1 MKVLLSIKPEF
12 AEKIFNGTKKYE
24 FRRSVFKN
32 QDVKTVIVYASSP
45 VQQVIGEFEI
55 DKILN
60 DDLHQLWD
68 KTKDFSG
75 ISENFFF
82 DYFNNKEKGYAIKI
96 KRTKLYEKALSLKDD
111 FNAKPPQ
118 SFMYLEENIVLF
130 SSSNK
135 ETNRKKSE

>member
-32 QDVKTVIVYASSP
+32 KEVKTVVVYASAP

-55 DKILN
+55 DTILN
-60 DDLHQLWD
+60 HDLQKLWQL
-68 KTKDFSG
+68 TKDQSG
-75 ISENFFF
+75 ISESFFL

-96 KRTKLYEKALSLKDD
+96 KRVKKYAKALSLKND
-111 FNAKPPQ
+111 FNATPPQ
-118 SFMYLEENIVLF
+118 SFMYLEEY
-130 SSSNK
+130 SG
-135 ETNRKKSE
+135 